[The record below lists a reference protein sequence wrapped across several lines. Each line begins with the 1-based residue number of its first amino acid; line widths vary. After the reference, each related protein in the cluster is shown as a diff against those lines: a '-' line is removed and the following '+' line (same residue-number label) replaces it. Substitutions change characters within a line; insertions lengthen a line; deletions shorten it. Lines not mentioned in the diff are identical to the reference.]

1 VAILLQNEHVCIQ
14 EDRIRSLEE
23 DRTET
28 KVYVKIIRED
38 LGEIKAAIKSRA
50 SPDGGGGTEPFWQKV
65 IMKLLELI
73 TTAFIILAGIWGLA
87 KFIKP

>member
-14 EDRIRSLEE
+14 ED
-23 DRTET
+23 
-28 KVYVKIIRED
+28 
-38 LGEIKAAIKSRA
+38 LGEIKAAVKSRA
-50 SPDGGGGTEPFWQKV
+50 APEFWQTV
-65 IMKLLELI
+65 ITKLLELI